1 MLPAIKKITNKRQS
15 FGKVTP
21 LRKPILGRMKSMH
34 LHKEEKRIEMT
45 TMTRIMPPRTIPC
58 SDGVFKK

>member
-34 LHKEEKRIEMT
+34 LHK
-45 TMTRIMPPRTIPC
+45 
-58 SDGVFKK
+58 